1 VDRSILVNVAGDV
14 VAAGEVVMPPIL
26 AHHARGGGQVRSE
39 DWRAVWLGSAIAVV
53 SALLLTVLAAA
64 LESTVNG
71 PGRRTV
77 AEPVLWAIGSG
88 VGLTLG
94 AVVSSW
100 ITRRALAG
108 ALAALIGAIAVL
120 ALVVVAYNSSDL
132 RFEDQLVGTLLIVVF
147 PGYVA
152 AVIIGAIAAFLAR
165 MFEGRRT
172 APVTRSSP
180 TT

>member
-1 VDRSILVNVAGDV
+1 
-14 VAAGEVVMPPIL
+14 M
-26 AHHARGGGQVRSE
+26 RSE

-77 AEPVLWAIGSG
+77 AEPVLWAIGG
-88 VGLTLG
+88 GAGLTIG
-94 AVVSSW
+94 AVVASW

-132 RFEDQLVGTLLIVVF
+132 RFEDQLVGTLIIVVL

-152 AVIIGAIAAFLAR
+152 AVIIGAAAAFVAR
-165 MFEGRRT
+165 LFGGRRT
-172 APVTRSSP
+172 STVAGSSP

>member
-1 VDRSILVNVAGDV
+1 
-14 VAAGEVVMPPIL
+14 M
-26 AHHARGGGQVRSE
+26 RSE
-39 DWRAVWLGSAIAVV
+39 DWRAVWLGAAIAVV

-77 AEPVLWAIGSG
+77 AEPVLWAIGG
-88 VGLTLG
+88 GAGLTIG

-100 ITRRALAG
+100 LSRRALAG

-132 RFEDQLVGTLLIVVF
+132 RFEDQLVGTLIIVVL

-152 AVIIGAIAAFLAR
+152 AVIIGAVAAFVAR
-165 MFEGRRT
+165 LFGGRRT
-172 APVTRSSP
+172 STVTRGSP

>member
-1 VDRSILVNVAGDV
+1 
-14 VAAGEVVMPPIL
+14 
-26 AHHARGGGQVRSE
+26 
-39 DWRAVWLGSAIAVV
+39 LGSAIAVV

-71 PGRRTV
+71 PGRRSV
-77 AEPVLWAIGSG
+77 AEPVLWAIGG
-88 VGLTLG
+88 AAGLTIG

-100 ITRRALAG
+100 ITRRASAG

-132 RFEDQLVGTLLIVVF
+132 RFEDQLVGTLVIVVL

-152 AVIIGAIAAFLAR
+152 AVVIGAIAAFVGRL
-165 MFEGRRT
+165 FGGRRT
-172 APVTRSSP
+172 SPVAGSSP
-180 TT
+180 TA

>member
-1 VDRSILVNVAGDV
+1 
-14 VAAGEVVMPPIL
+14 M
-26 AHHARGGGQVRSE
+26 RSE
-39 DWRAVWLGSAIAVV
+39 DWRAIWLGAAIAVV

-71 PGRRTV
+71 PGRRSV
-77 AEPVLWAIGSG
+77 AEPVLWAIGG
-88 VGLTLG
+88 GAGLTIG

-100 ITRRALAG
+100 LTRRAFAG

-132 RFEDQLVGTLLIVVF
+132 RFEDQLVGTLIIVVF

-152 AVIIGAIAAFLAR
+152 AVIMGAIAAFVAR
-165 MFEGRRT
+165 MFGGRRT

-180 TT
+180 TA